1 MTEAGQVSVAAAEP
15 LENLQRSLEYLC
27 DVQVPA
33 VALSSATVK
42 NRIQWC
48 NPG

>member
-1 MTEAGQVSVAAAEP
+1 MTEAGQVSVAAEP

-27 DVQVPA
+27 DVQIPA

-42 NRIQWC
+42 NRIQ
-48 NPG
+48 